1 MEIVVKRLDSQGR
14 LLIPREIRERL
25 GDEVIIVDLGDR
37 VELLPRKRVDLK
49 RFFDSVEIDEL
60 KEWEELKKELWME

>member
-1 MEIVVKRLDSQGR
+1 MEVLMKKFDPQGR
-14 LLIPREIRERL
+14 LLLPRELREKL

-37 VELLPRKRVDLK
+37 VELLPRKRADLT

-60 KEWEELKKELWME
+60 KEWEELERELWEE

>member
-1 MEIVVKRLDSQGR
+1 MKRLDSQGGF
-14 LLIPREIRERL
+14 LIPREIRERL

-37 VELLPRKRVDLK
+37 VELLPRRRANLRK
-49 RFFDSVEIDEL
+49 FFDSVEIDEL

>member
-1 MEIVVKRLDSQGR
+1 MEVLMKKFDPQGR
-14 LLIPREIRERL
+14 LLLPKELREKL

-37 VELLPRKRVDLK
+37 VELLPRKRADLT

-60 KEWEELKKELWME
+60 KEWEELERELWEE

>member
-14 LLIPREIRERL
+14 LLIPREIREKL

-37 VELLPRKRVDLK
+37 VELLPRRRANLRK
-49 RFFDSVEIDEL
+49 FFDSVEIDEL